1 MREISIEGARK
12 VCQAVTYESY
22 MVDDETM
29 VTVFTSPKGL
39 DEIEQQ
45 KANAREA
52 LALDVPALFSF
63 DVVKVGNQYGVIY
76 EDLHAKSLGQQ
87 IMDDKGNFDHYVEL
101 YTDFI
106 KRIHSVHVSPGVI
119 PSVKDNFYRNIN
131 AMGELITEEEKDKA
145 RAIVAAAPD
154 GDSFLSQMLAP
165 TNIRYQDDELYLND
179 FSRISYGSPFF
190 DMSDVTIS
198 LVQSAE
204 ADIPESMRYLIY
216 NMDKESAVRL
226 CEGLLRGY
234 YDVRTDGQYQQIYG
248 LMRFFGL
255 VKVMLAPV
263 SAPSLE
269 ERYKKAVVAMAR
281 EKLFPNAD
289 QLIGMLKTMT
299 IDPAGNLP

>member
-1 MREISIEGARK
+1 MREISIKGAKK

-29 VTVFTSPKGL
+29 VTVFTSPKAL
-39 DEIEQQ
+39 DAIEQQ

-52 LALDVPALFSF
+52 LTLGVPALFSF
-63 DVVKVGNQYGVIY
+63 DVVKVGDQYGVIY

-106 KRIHSVHVSPGVI
+106 KGLHAVRVTPGVI
-119 PSVKDNFYRNIN
+119 PSVKDNFYRDIN
-131 AMGELITEEEKDKA
+131 AMGDLITEEEKDKA

-165 TNIRYQDDELYLND
+165 TNIRYQDDELFLND
-179 FSRISYGSPFF
+179 FSHISYGSPFF
-190 DMSDVTIS
+190 DLSGVTIS
-198 LVQSAE
+198 LAQSAE
-204 ADIPESMRYLIY
+204 VDIPESMRYLVY
-216 NMDKESAVRL
+216 NMDRESAVRL
-226 CEGLLRGY
+226 CEGLLRRY
-234 YDVRTDGQYQQIYG
+234 YDVQSEEQYQRIYR

-263 SAPSLE
+263 AAPSLD
-269 ERYKKAVVAMAR
+269 ERYKRAVIVAAR
-281 EKLFPNAD
+281 ESLFPHAGE
-289 QLIGMLKTMT
+289 LIAMLGSMRS
-299 IDPAGNLP
+299 

>member
-29 VTVFTSPKGL
+29 VTVFTSPKAL

-52 LALDVPALFSF
+52 LTLGVPALFSF
-63 DVVKVGNQYGVIY
+63 DVVKVGDRYGVIY

-101 YTDFI
+101 YTDFV
-106 KRIHSVHVSPGVI
+106 KGLHATHVTPGVI
-119 PSVKDNFYRNIN
+119 PSVKDNFYRDIN
-131 AMGELITEEEKDKA
+131 AMGELITEGEKDKA

-165 TNIRYQDDELYLND
+165 TNIRYQDDELFLND
-179 FSRISYGSPFF
+179 FSRIAYGSPFF
-190 DMSDVTIS
+190 DLSAVTIS
-198 LVQSAE
+198 LAQSAE
-204 ADIPESMRYLIY
+204 ADIPESMRYLVY
-216 NMDKESAVRL
+216 NMDRESAVRL
-226 CEGLLRGY
+226 CEGLLRRY
-234 YDVRTDGQYQQIYG
+234 YDVRSDEQYQRIYR
-248 LMRFFGL
+248 LMRLFGL

-263 SAPSLE
+263 TAPSLD
-269 ERYKKAVVAMAR
+269 ERYKKAVIVAAR
-281 EKLFPNAD
+281 EQLFPNAD
-289 QLIGMLKTMT
+289 KLIAMLGSMR
-299 IDPAGNLP
+299 L

>member
-1 MREISIEGARK
+1 MRELSIEGARK

-29 VTVFTSPKGL
+29 VTLFTSPKAL

-52 LALDVPALFSF
+52 LTLGVPALFSF

-87 IMDDKGNFDHYVEL
+87 IMDDKDNFDHYVEL
-101 YTDFI
+101 YVNLI
-106 KRIHSVHVSPGVI
+106 KKLHAVHVTPGVI
-119 PSVKDNFYRNIN
+119 PSVKDNYYRNIN
-131 AMGELITEEEKDKA
+131 AMGTLITEDEKDKL
-145 RAIVAAAPD
+145 RKIIAAAPE

-165 TNIRYQDDELYLND
+165 TNIRYQDDELLLND
-179 FSRISYGSPFF
+179 FSRIAYGSPFF
-190 DMSDVTIS
+190 DLSDATIS
-198 LVQSAE
+198 LSQSAE

-226 CEGLLRGY
+226 CEGMLRGCY
-234 YDVRTDGQYQQIYG
+234 GIQSDEQYQGVFQ

-255 VKVMLAPV
+255 VKVTLAPV
-263 SAPSLE
+263 NAPSLD
-269 ERYKKAVVAMAR
+269 ERYKQAVVDLAR
-281 EKLFPNAD
+281 EKLFPYTD
-289 QLIGMLKTMT
+289 QLIAQLQH
-299 IDPAGNLP
+299 AGALLG